1 MSKYGTPTVFINMSI
16 LLLAFVGDKWFS
28 PKILKYEW
36 QLPQATFR
44 ILPSE
49 GGIFYKK
56 SVACECK
63 PRFFVL
69 LSC

>member
-1 MSKYGTPTVFINMSI
+1 MSKYGTPTVFINKSI

-49 GGIFYKK
+49 GGIF
-56 SVACECK
+56 
-63 PRFFVL
+63 L
-69 LSC
+69 